1 MGFRCLPDGT
11 YHSWTVMED
20 ENGQEVVFAGYGAT
34 RGEALNAR
42 DAALATG
49 LKAFPGLKT
58 PDGGTYD
65 AERLLGAG
73 IHRDDESRD
82 PMWVRTE
89 INHPGKHQS
98 IRIMDWYKQDPDG
111 KLRDRK
117 LFMRAAT
124 HALRAGGSFK
134 VSSADDKP
142 YKGNV
147 RHDS

>member
-1 MGFRCLPDGT
+1 MGLRQLPDKT
-11 YHSWTVMED
+11 YHAWITVLD
-20 ENGQEVVFAGYGAT
+20 TNGQEVSFSGYGNT
-34 RGEALNAR
+34 RGDALNRR
-42 DAALATG
+42 DDALATG

-65 AERLLGAG
+65 AERLLGIG
-73 IHRDDESRD
+73 VHRDDESRD

-142 YKGNV
+142 YTGNV
-147 RHDS
+147 WHDS